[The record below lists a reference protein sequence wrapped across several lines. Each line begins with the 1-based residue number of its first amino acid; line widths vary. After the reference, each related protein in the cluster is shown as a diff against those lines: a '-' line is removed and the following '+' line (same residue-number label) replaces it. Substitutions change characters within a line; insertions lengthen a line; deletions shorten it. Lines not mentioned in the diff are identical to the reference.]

1 MIKIKRLK
9 NLELIKNKN
18 LNMQRDEVVTL
29 SNELEKTNNLKYRL
43 ENILINIKKKDFS
56 NARELRE
63 TNNFNIKIINQI
75 RVTENRA
82 KFLEIELRRARINLG
97 KIMQQKKIINDKVNS
112 LIKINMNNIEKRIAD
127 NTPNVRKT

>member
-9 NLELIKNKN
+9 NLKLIKNKN
-18 LNMQRDEVVTL
+18 LNMQRDEVITL
-29 SNELEKTNNLKYRL
+29 SNELEKTNNLKHRL
-43 ENILINIKKKDFS
+43 ENILKNVKKKDFS

-97 KIMQQKKIINDKVNS
+97 KIMQQKKIINDKINS
-112 LIKINMNNIEKRIAD
+112 LIKININNIEKRIAD
-127 NTPNVRKT
+127 NSPNIRKT

>member
-9 NLELIKNKN
+9 NLKLIKSKN
-18 LNMQRDEVVTL
+18 LNMQRNEVITL
-29 SNELEKTNNLKYRL
+29 SDELEKTNNLKQRL
-43 ENILINIKKKDFS
+43 ENILTNVKKKNFS

-97 KIMQQKKIINDKVNS
+97 KIMQQKKIINDKINS
-112 LIKINMNNIEKRIAD
+112 LIKINMNNIEKKIAD

>member
-9 NLELIKNKN
+9 NLKLIKNKN
-18 LNMQRDEVVTL
+18 LNMQRDEVITL
-29 SNELEKTNNLKYRL
+29 SNELEKTNNLKHRL
-43 ENILINIKKKDFS
+43 ENILKNVKKKDFS

-97 KIMQQKKIINDKVNS
+97 KIMQQKKIINDKINS

-127 NTPNVRKT
+127 NSPNIRKT

>member
-43 ENILINIKKKDFS
+43 ENILTNIKKKDFS